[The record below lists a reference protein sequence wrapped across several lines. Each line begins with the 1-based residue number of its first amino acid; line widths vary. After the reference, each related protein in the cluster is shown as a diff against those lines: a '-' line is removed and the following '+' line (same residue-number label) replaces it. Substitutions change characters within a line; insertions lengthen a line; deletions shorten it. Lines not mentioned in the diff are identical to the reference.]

1 MDQELIKINKTGG
14 KKKIWQDVFYL
25 EAYEMAREGLL
36 NAQIMHNFG
45 VEACTFNQWLKRKPL
60 LREAIARGRN
70 PKSNHHTLK
79 NYVYANL
86 SPEMKVI
93 WERIT
98 GWEDEPNGQRKI
110 EEMLQREGMVIRQWL
125 FLHALVSFGFNK
137 SLACRKVN
145 ISIETYN
152 KWVANDPDFA
162 QLIEE
167 MHWHLGNFYENALY
181 NRVLAGDTP
190 ATLFANKT
198 VNRKRGY
205 GPTVDVNVNQNVNVN
220 MINLAE
226 LNLPFEL
233 KQQLLE
239 HIRLQRDKKPKLTQL
254 SAPPGADNGH
264 SNSNG
269 KEYEEIIDVP
279 FRKKHKRSA

>member
-1 MDQELIKINKTGG
+1 
-14 KKKIWQDVFYL
+14 
-25 EAYEMAREGLL
+25 
-36 NAQIMHNFG
+36 
-45 VEACTFNQWLKRKPL
+45 
-60 LREAIARGRN
+60 
-70 PKSNHHTLK
+70 
-79 NYVYANL
+79 
-86 SPEMKVI
+86 
-93 WERIT
+93 
-98 GWEDEPNGQRKI
+98 
-110 EEMLQREGMVIRQWL
+110 
-125 FLHALVSFGFNK
+125 
-137 SLACRKVN
+137 
-145 ISIETYN
+145 
-152 KWVANDPDFA
+152 
-162 QLIEE
+162 